1 MEAEM
6 RASSR
11 LRFSQIDGRL
21 LSLERQQ
28 VLISGHNAGRHPATH
43 VIAALVRWW
52 RAHADRRQR
61 LRAMGALAAM
71 SDRQL
76 KDIGVHRSEIYWA
89 VNHGR
94 RVDHSIVMA
103 GLDTASR

>member
-1 MEAEM
+1 MH
-6 RASSR
+6 ASSR
-11 LRFSQIDGRL
+11 LDFSQIDGRL
-21 LSLERQQ
+21 LSPERQE
-28 VLISGHNAGRHPATH
+28 VVIPRNAVRHLATH

-52 RAHADRRQR
+52 RAHADRWQR

-94 RVDHSIVMA
+94 RIDHSIVMA